1 MSARSQWVG
10 VEDAPETQAI
20 SLEIP
25 DIGKRLSVGFSV
37 INDRVFV
44 ERKTQ
49 LFIDFSYRLPLST
62 PGDNLFLGLKAG
74 GTSLRLLAD
83 QLQVYGSDAADPYLQ
98 NNSNFVPNIGVGL
111 LWQNK
116 SYFLSL
122 SVPRLLNTERFR
134 YNEGQVSRAT
144 DRPHLFFATGWYKNL
159 NPGWVFSPSI
169 IVNAV
174 ANAPVDYTL
183 ETRFSYQEKLKLG
196 LQYSL
201 GSGMGLTGA
210 LFLTQNIQV
219 GYAYLTPVQAALRN
233 VRLGTHEMV
242 LKIKLNNG
250 KRGDDLAH
258 HPTPQNKKII

>member
-1 MSARSQWVG
+1 M
-10 VEDAPETQAI
+10 
-20 SLEIP
+20 
-25 DIGKRLSVGFSV
+25 
-37 INDRVFV
+37 
-44 ERKTQ
+44 
-49 LFIDFSYRLPLST
+49 
-62 PGDNLFLGLKAG
+62 
-74 GTSLRLLAD
+74 AD

-196 LQYSL
+196 LQYAL

-210 LFLTQNIQV
+210 LLLTQNIQV

-233 VRLGTHEMV
+233 IRLGTHEMV
-242 LKIKLNNG
+242 LKIKLDN
-250 KRGDDLAH
+250 KTTKDWVH
-258 HPTPQNKKII
+258 QHFPTSNKPTI